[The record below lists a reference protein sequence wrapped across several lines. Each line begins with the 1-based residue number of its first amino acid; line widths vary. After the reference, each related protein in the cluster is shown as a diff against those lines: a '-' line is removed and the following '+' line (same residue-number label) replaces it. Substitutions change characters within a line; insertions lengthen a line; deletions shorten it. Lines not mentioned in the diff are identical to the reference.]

1 MAFSI
6 EWCSFESVT
15 IVRLVIR
22 GLRFLRV
29 SGGIP
34 RGFQLSW
41 APDPFGSKAVKES
54 QRRVGEVTSPKCFL
68 LFLQCDPY
76 VKISIG
82 KKSVSDQDN
91 YIPCTLEP
99 VFGK

>member
-1 MAFSI
+1 MCRSLAWQDDSSVMA
-6 EWCSFESVT
+6 
-15 IVRLVIR
+15 RHLVPLGGR
-22 GLRFLRV
+22 GLTRPQKYAR
-29 SGGIP
+29 
-34 RGFQLSW
+34 
-41 APDPFGSKAVKES
+41 
-54 QRRVGEVTSPKCFL
+54 EVISLKSFCL
-68 LFLQCDPY
+68 LPQCDPY